1 VHLGTAAQRRAVLGD
16 LGRRKSAW
24 LVKAAQ
30 RMCDSVGREFRRWR
44 KFVRDE

>member
-1 VHLGTAAQRRAVLGD
+1 VVLAA

-30 RMCDSVGREFRRWR
+30 RMCDSVRREFRRWR
-44 KFVRDE
+44 KFARDE